1 MKHIWLMLAL
11 CLAANAAHGA
21 CAEKRTRGLN
31 FMLLSVPEDAPRP
44 KSVDDFRF
52 IDDDTTF
59 EQLTAKIGPPDAA
72 DGQTRPIYIYC
83 LADGIEVVVRTSKD
97 GTLIDSVRANGDDV
111 FKRKKKK

>member
-1 MKHIWLMLAL
+1 MKHL
-11 CLAANAAHGA
+11 CLVFILCFAASAAHGA

-52 IDDDTTF
+52 IGDDTTLD
-59 EQLTAKIGPPDAA
+59 QMTARIGPPDAA

-83 LADGIEVVVRTSKD
+83 LADGVEVSIRTSKD
-97 GTLIDSVRANGDDV
+97 GTTIESVRAGRDEI
-111 FKRKKKK
+111 FKRKKK